1 VADAEAGVF
10 AVRTRMLS
18 ELTSKPLVVTLVGV
32 MAPKVKVMAGVDAGS
47 ATDPDTPLAVTT
59 DTVVT
64 VPAGDKLAICWEVT
78 RTEVPD
84 WTASSCSVPVTEMA
98 TGRFGIWIA
107 ATALPRQRFERTI
120 P

>member
-18 ELTSKPLVVTLVGV
+18 ELTSRSLVVTLVGV
-32 MAPKVKVMAGVDAGS
+32 MAPKVRVMAGVDVGS
-47 ATDPDTPLAVTT
+47 ATVPDTPFAVAT

-84 WTASSCSVPVTEMA
+84 
-98 TGRFGIWIA
+98 
-107 ATALPRQRFERTI
+107 
-120 P
+120 

>member
-1 VADAEAGVF
+1 
-10 AVRTRMLS
+10 MLS
-18 ELTSKPLVVTLVGV
+18 EFTSKSLVATLVGV
-32 MAPKVKVMAGVDAGS
+32 IAPKVKVMAGVDVGS
-47 ATDPDTPLAVTT
+47 ATVPDTPLAVAT

-64 VPAGDKLAICWEVT
+64 VPAGDRLAICWEVT

-98 TGRFGIWIA
+98 TGRFGIW
-107 ATALPRQRFERTI
+107 TEDTFLPRQRFERTI